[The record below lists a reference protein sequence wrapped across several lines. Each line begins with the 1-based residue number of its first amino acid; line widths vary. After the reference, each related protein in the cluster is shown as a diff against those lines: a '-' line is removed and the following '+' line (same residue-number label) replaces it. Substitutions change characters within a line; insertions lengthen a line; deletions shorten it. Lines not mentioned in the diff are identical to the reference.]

1 MAWIFR
7 CSEPVADLVR
17 LSRSIELPVDQHQS
31 LVSKGDLVFLWE
43 GGTNGTLTAVG
54 ILQSAP
60 YRFDRNSRRQRARVG
75 VSIVLAQPLTA
86 EECRQD
92 QILNALAV
100 LERSDQT
107 TLGLNRVTKDRLL
120 SVLAA
125 REPALAE
132 KLNLPPDAIR
142 PAHEPIPGP
151 RTRDTGAENEKD
163 GTSPVREEFDLEAV
177 HNQAREWLSDPLVP
191 VLLRLV
197 RSNRERLRTLLRPEV
212 LADIEYEAFIA
223 EFGSPGR
230 IQWAGEDVTF
240 MEISE
245 RTGTANT
252 EYLDGL
258 LADGTVSTRGNLV
271 WTQFDRDSAKRA
283 EQLDPNSRSLRLRA
297 ALAHLLAEGRSLG
310 VRFDR
315 MRRSFDE
322 LWPEMATGIL
332 SVIEPDE
339 YVPFDRPAL
348 AGLQVLGISRRW
360 RNTTDDFTVYCDL
373 VKRVCIAGNLPDLA
387 STHVFLTYLGNRS
400 SGADSAEPADAVR
413 QTHSEDS
420 AARAD
425 RRSQAPAP
433 EDAPAHLPTEGQA
446 VFSLYQSLRRR
457 GVVTTLAQVI
467 SLYLSVKTVPF
478 VCFEGVPGSGKS
490 HLIRSFAREIGGRL
504 YSCPLTNESVGGSSD
519 APIRFR
525 DLLGILDIPGRRF
538 YPDVMY
544 RALSHAHQRSSDLV
558 FVFIDTPEGWQEDG
572 WLAEY
577 TRLLD
582 LRAEHDVGG
591 RAVSVLPS
599 GGLLEDSDYP
609 AEFPFPGNVVLVLSV
624 AGHGAC
630 GEIASERANVFTLR
644 APDLSLEA
652 LVAGPVPEG
661 ASPTTLAAF
670 LADHHRIQPA
680 ATPDYAALEVWNREI
695 IHMNSFLEPLG
706 IPVGYRLRHEI
717 LRFLAYS
724 EELSAQL
731 PYGVKYP
738 LETAF
743 DHQICQR
750 ILPRVLTL
758 LEKDEQVGDVVGEL
772 LSYAQGSRGPTP
784 RFPHAAARL
793 QAVQRRM
800 E

>member
-7 CSEPVADLVR
+7 CSEPAAELVR
-17 LSRSIELPVDQHQS
+17 SSRSIELPVDQHQS
-31 LVSKGDLVFLWE
+31 LVSKGDIVFLWE

-75 VSIVLAQPLTA
+75 VSVVLARPLTA

-92 QILNALAV
+92 QILKALAV

-107 TLGLNRVTKDRLL
+107 NFGLNRVTKDRLL

-132 KLNLPPDAIR
+132 SLNLPPDAIR
-142 PAHEPIPGP
+142 PAHEPSPGP
-151 RTRDTGAENEKD
+151 RTRDTGGEHEKD
-163 GTSPVREEFDLEAV
+163 FTLPVREKLDLEAV
-177 HNQAREWLSDPLVP
+177 RHQARGWLSDPLVP

-197 RSNRERLRTLLRPEV
+197 RSNRERLRTLLRREL
-212 LADIEYEAFIA
+212 LADIEYDAFIA
-223 EFGSPGR
+223 EFGAPGR
-230 IQWAGEDVTF
+230 IQWAGEDITLV
-240 MEISE
+240 EIAE
-245 RTGTANT
+245 RTGNANAH
-252 EYLDGL
+252 YLDGL
-258 LADGTVSTRGNLV
+258 LADGTISTRGNLV
-271 WTQFDRDSAKRA
+271 WTQHDRDSAEKA
-283 EQLDPNSRSLRLRA
+283 EQPDPHTRSLRLRA

-310 VRFDR
+310 VRVDR

-339 YVPFDRPAL
+339 YVPFDLPAL
-348 AGLQVLGISRRW
+348 VGLQILGVSRRW
-360 RNTTDDFTVYCDL
+360 RNSTDDFVAYCDL
-373 VKRVCIAGNLPDLA
+373 VKRVRTAGDLPDLA
-387 STHVFLTYLGNRS
+387 STHVFLTCLGNRS
-400 SGADSAEPADAVR
+400 SGADLAKPADAMR
-413 QTHSEDS
+413 RTHSEDT
-420 AARAD
+420 AGHAG
-425 RRSQAPAP
+425 RRSRAPVP
-433 EDAPAHLPTEGQA
+433 VNTPAHLPTEGQA
-446 VFSLYQSLRRR
+446 VFSVYQSLRHR

-478 VCFEGVPGSGKS
+478 VCFEGVSGSGKG

-525 DLLGILDIPGRRF
+525 DLLGIVDIPGRRF

-544 RALSHAHQRSSDLV
+544 RALSHAHECPSDLV
-558 FVFIDTPEGWQEDG
+558 FVFVDTPDGWQEDG

-577 TRLLD
+577 TRLMD
-582 LRAEHDVGG
+582 LGAERDVEGCT
-591 RAVSVLPS
+591 VSVLPS
-599 GGLLEDSDYP
+599 GGLLGDSDYP
-609 AEFPFPGNVVLVLSV
+609 AEYPFPGNVVLVLSV

-630 GEIASERANVFTLR
+630 GEIASERANVFTLGM
-644 APDLSLEA
+644 PDLSLEA
-652 LVAGPVPEG
+652 LVAGPAPEG
-661 ASPTTLAAF
+661 ISPTTLAAL
-670 LADHHRIQPA
+670 LAEHHRIRPA
-680 ATPDYAALEVWNREI
+680 VAPDYAALGVWNCEI

-706 IPVGYRLRHEI
+706 IPVGYRLRNEI

-724 EELSAQL
+724 AELSAQL

-738 LETAF
+738 IETAF

-750 ILPRVLTL
+750 ILPRVLAL